1 MGLIITVR
9 VPKSYEYP
17 LLLTM
22 YKSFC
27 ESTTKKSFNS
37 CLELGVTVASYS
49 RTKHRTELR
58 V

>member
-1 MGLIITVR
+1 MGLIKVR
-9 VPKSYEYP
+9 VQKSYEYP

-22 YKSFC
+22 YESFC

-37 CLELGVTVASYS
+37 CLELGVTVASYG
-49 RTKHRTELR
+49 RTKHRAELR